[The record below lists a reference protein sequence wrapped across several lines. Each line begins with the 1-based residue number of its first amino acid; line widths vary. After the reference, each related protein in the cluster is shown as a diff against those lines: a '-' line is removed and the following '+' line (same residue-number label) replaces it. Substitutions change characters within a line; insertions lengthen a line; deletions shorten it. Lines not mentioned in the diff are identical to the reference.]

1 MTFSRYINVISRKV
15 DFLSYSLHCTL
26 YSIVKLTIVGCCDEE
41 VSEEY
46 EDEGVGE
53 DVDEE
58 LEPQQVVQLLQHM

>member
-1 MTFSRYINVISRKV
+1 MRHAGFEPGTS
-15 DFLSYSLHCTL
+15 FLR
-26 YSIVKLTIVGCCDEE
+26 SIVKLTIVGCCDEE

>member
-1 MTFSRYINVISRKV
+1 MPLVTV
-15 DFLSYSLHCTL
+15 H
-26 YSIVKLTIVGCCDEE
+26 IVKLTIVGCCDEE